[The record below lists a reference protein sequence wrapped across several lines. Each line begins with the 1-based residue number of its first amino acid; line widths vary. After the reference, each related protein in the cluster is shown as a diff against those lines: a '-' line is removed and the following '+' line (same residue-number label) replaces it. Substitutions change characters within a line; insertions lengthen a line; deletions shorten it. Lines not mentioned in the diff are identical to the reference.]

1 MAKAPQKHVDRLRNF
16 LQFTEELIKID
27 PTINTEWEKLKR
39 DWEEDED
46 FTKIIEQCEDKYGFK
61 YEFYFDFFQSN
72 ISHIYGRILMG
83 YEVLVEN
90 VCNPELDYLDY
101 KDDIK
106 KGIELVDY
114 LKENKMKERI
124 QIDGVWYIRET
135 EPQPDFIDVEI
146 TKSMSAL
153 YENDDYC
160 WEAIKLLNDDDTPQD
175 DIYVEFIDKKIN
187 PKKIDYWDNM
197 LWIKSV
203 YENNPDSIAQA
214 LEMMTDDGILHFRS
228 FLNELKK
235 MGWF

>member
-1 MAKAPQKHVDRLRNF
+1 
-16 LQFTEELIKID
+16 
-27 PTINTEWEKLKR
+27 
-39 DWEEDED
+39 
-46 FTKIIEQCEDKYGFK
+46 
-61 YEFYFDFFQSN
+61 
-72 ISHIYGRILMG
+72 
-83 YEVLVEN
+83 
-90 VCNPELDYLDY
+90 
-101 KDDIK
+101 
-106 KGIELVDY
+106 
-114 LKENKMKERI
+114 MKERI
-124 QIDGVWYIRET
+124 QIDGVWYVRET
-135 EPQPDFIDVEI
+135 EPQPEFIDVEI

-160 WEAIKLLNDDDTPQD
+160 WEAIKLINDDDTPQD

-214 LEMMTDDGILHFRS
+214 LEMMDEDGILHFRS